1 MDTGSRHRSPEL
13 IRGFFQ
19 KMAVVDDHRQRILSL
34 GRFAVSLNKISRD
47 DAALKGLVVWRK
59 YLLDRHIEQ
68 FGDFEGQW

>member
-1 MDTGSRHRSPEL
+1 
-13 IRGFFQ
+13 
-19 KMAVVDDHRQRILSL
+19 MAVVDDHRQRNLSL
-34 GRFAVSLNKISRD
+34 GRFAISLNKVSRD

>member
-1 MDTGSRHRSPEL
+1 
-13 IRGFFQ
+13 
-19 KMAVVDDHRQRILSL
+19 MAVVDDHRQRILSL